1 MKFYLYFVYCLLIT
15 SCVYIKKPSSLPSL
29 PTELPKNNLFSLKSD
44 NNLSEHK
51 ISFKS
56 LNLDEGLYDFIDLTL
71 HKNPGWITKL
81 SKLEEVKS
89 GLNFLTN
96 GAKANLNSSV
106 GWTSGKENTRDSDFK
121 TSKIPQFQSN
131 VGFAWEL
138 DMWGKWEAHRNETH
152 EILKAEHFMLKSAK
166 LALIYEASKLW
177 YMYKFLSEDRQL
189 VYDQIQNHHEYHIL
203 HLHKYNAGLDDNESI
218 IKMENQIRQ
227 LVLEHN
233 RVDKELSICAVKIG
247 SLIGK
252 PLDHNLSNVGFISEE
267 QIYPLPAVL
276 PTKYIEQRPDV
287 MEIKARLTAHD
298 FHTFASKLD
307 LYPSL
312 QLRLSGIGMS
322 GDLSNPFK
330 QWKIA
335 GGPSFNIPILD
346 PQRKTQ
352 LKFDLKKMDTL
363 KNQWVETIIRSVM
376 EIESAAISHNATMDD
391 LKIVKIL
398 DSENKKLLAISSD
411 RFKHG
416 LISKIEYLQ
425 KENEFLD
432 VRRRTILAERNN
444 IFSFLDLTKSLGI
457 NWN

>member
-1 MKFYLYFVYCLLIT
+1 MV
-15 SCVYIKKPSSLPSL
+15 SLDTP
-29 PTELPKNNLFSLKSD
+29 PELPQNYLFSLKSD
-44 NNLSEHK
+44 NNITSHN
-51 ISFKS
+51 ISFQS
-56 LNLDEGLYDFIDLTL
+56 LNLDGDLYDFIDLTL
-71 HKNPGWITKL
+71 QQNPGWITKL

-96 GAKANLNSSV
+96 GSKANLNSSI
-106 GWTSGKENTRDSDFK
+106 GWTSGKENTRDSGFI
-121 TSKIPQFQSN
+121 TNKIPQYHSN

-138 DMWGKWEAHRNETH
+138 DMWGKWKAHRNEKL

-166 LALIYEASKLW
+166 LALIYDASKLW

-189 VYDQIQNHHEYHIL
+189 VYDQIQKHHEYHIL
-203 HLHKYNAGLDDNESI
+203 HLHKYNAGLDDNESVI
-218 IKMENQIRQ
+218 IMENQIRQ

-233 RVDKELSICAVKIG
+233 RIDKELSICAVRLG
-247 SLIGK
+247 SLTGK
-252 PLDHNLSNVGFISEE
+252 PLDYNVSNIGFISEDE
-267 QIYPLPAVL
+267 IYPLPAVF

-287 MEIKARLTAHD
+287 METKARLMAQD

-335 GGPSFNIPILD
+335 GGPSFNIPIWD

-352 LKFDLKKMDTL
+352 LKFDLKKMESL
-363 KNQWVETIIRSVM
+363 KNQWVETIIRSIM
-376 EIESAAISHNATMDD
+376 EIESSAISHNAIMND
-391 LKIVKIL
+391 LKIVRNL
-398 DSENKKLLAISSD
+398 DGENKKLLAISSD
-411 RFKHG
+411 KFNYG

-425 KENEFLD
+425 KQNEFLD
-432 VRRRTILAERNN
+432 TRRRTILAKRNR

-457 NWN
+457 NWD